1 MNTGQTFVQPAADMV
16 GLGTRVSA
24 RRGVGLTASERKSLL
39 AIADLILLNGS
50 LLAAAM
56 IWVGF
61 KLSPIYLITYA
72 KWFITLTL
80 LWWIIGTLLDVYN
93 LSSAAMTSRVLTNA
107 GLAAL
112 LTTVIYVLIPVI
124 TPQIVSRR
132 YVLGFVL
139 LSTTS
144 VVLWRFLYT
153 KGFSQPT
160 FQRRVVIVGTGSTAQ
175 VLFGEL
181 AAARAAGLADPF
193 AGTGYQIVGLIAEDS
208 EQASVQANGLP
219 VLGDISQLVQIFRQ
233 RHIDEIAV
241 ALEERCAVAP
251 NVYEVLLDCHE
262 LGWHLRALPDLY
274 EQLTSRL
281 PVEYAARD
289 LAIFPDHDDG
299 AGPRIYTSAKRL
311 VDILFALAGLP
322 PLLLLMPWVALGNAL
337 HSPGPLFYR
346 QQRVGKGGRSFGV
359 IKFRT
364 MGVEAEKTTGAI
376 WSQAGDARITRVGR
390 VLRKSRLDELPQIL
404 NVLKGEMSMVG
415 PRPERPRF
423 VGQLAQELPVYRAR
437 HAVLPGITGWAQ
449 ICYRYGSSVEDS
461 RVKLEYDLYYVKH
474 ASLYLDLL
482 ILLRTVPTMLQFK
495 GR

>member
-1 MNTGQTFVQPAADMV
+1 MKTEQTFAPLATDIV
-16 GLGTRVSA
+16 GLGTRGRA
-24 RRGVGLTASERKSLL
+24 RRGVRLTASERKSLL
-39 AIADLILLNGS
+39 TITDLILLNGS
-50 LLAAAM
+50 LLATAM
-56 IWVGF
+56 IWLGF
-61 KLSPIYLITYA
+61 DLSPIYLITYA
-72 KWFITLTL
+72 KWFVTLTL
-80 LWWIIGTLLDVYN
+80 LWWIFGTILDVYN
-93 LSSAAMTSRVLTNA
+93 LSHAAMTSKILTSA

-112 LTTVIYVLIPVI
+112 LTAVIYVLIPVV

-132 YVLGFVL
+132 YIMGFVL
-139 LSTTS
+139 LSTS
-144 VVLWRFLYT
+144 SIVLWRFLYT
-153 KGFSQPT
+153 KGFSQSA
-160 FQRRVVIVGTGSTAQ
+160 FQRRVIIVGTGSTAQ
-175 VLFGEL
+175 VLFSEL
-181 AAARAAGLADPF
+181 TAARAAGSTYPF
-193 AGTGYQIVGLIAEDS
+193 AGTGYQIVGLVAES
-208 EQASVQANGLP
+208 PEQASARPGSLP
-219 VLGDISQLVQIFRQ
+219 ALGDISQLVQVLRQ
-233 RHIDEIAV
+233 NHIDEIAV
-241 ALEERCAVAP
+241 ALEERCAVSP
-251 NVYEVLLDCHE
+251 NIYEVLLDCHE

-274 EQLTSRL
+274 EELTSRL

-289 LAIFPDHDDG
+289 LAIFPDRDDG

-311 VDILFALAGLP
+311 VDVLFALAGLP
-322 PLLLLMPWVALGNAL
+322 PLLLLVPWVALGNAL
-337 HSPGPLFYR
+337 YSPGPLFYR

-359 IKFRT
+359 IKLRT
-364 MGVEAEKTTGAI
+364 MQVEAEKATGAV
-376 WSQAGDARITRVGR
+376 WSQTGDPRITRMGR
-390 VLRKSRLDELPQIL
+390 LLRKSRLDELPQIL

>member
-1 MNTGQTFVQPAADMV
+1 MNTEQTFAQLATDMV
-16 GLGTRVSA
+16 GLGTRGRA

-39 AIADLILLNGS
+39 AIADLVLLNGS

-56 IWVGF
+56 IWIDF
-61 KLSPIYLITYA
+61 HLSPIYLITYA
-72 KWFITLTL
+72 KWFVTLTL
-80 LWWIIGTLLDVYN
+80 LWWFFGTIFDVYN
-93 LSSAAMTSRVLTNA
+93 LSRAAMTSRVLTSA

-112 LTTVIYVLIPVI
+112 LTAAIYVLIPVV
-124 TPQIVSRR
+124 TPQIVSRS
-132 YVLGFVL
+132 YILGFVL
-139 LSTTS
+139 LSTSTI
-144 VVLWRFLYT
+144 VLWRYLYT

-160 FQRRVVIVGTGSTAQ
+160 FQRRVVIVGTASTAQ
-175 VLFGEL
+175 VLFAEL
-181 AAARAAGLADPF
+181 AAARAAGSAYPF
-193 AGTGYQIVGLIAEDS
+193 AGTGYQIVGLIAES
-208 EQASVQANGLP
+208 PERASVRTDSLP
-219 VLGDISQLVQIFRQ
+219 ALGDISQLVQILRQ
-233 RHIDEIAV
+233 NHIDEIAV

-274 EQLTSRL
+274 EELTSRL

-289 LAIFPDHDDG
+289 IAIFPDRDDG
-299 AGPRIYTSAKRL
+299 AGPRIYCSAKRL

-322 PLLLLMPWVALGNAL
+322 PLLLLMPCVALGNAL
-337 HSPGPLFYR
+337 YSPGPLLYR

-364 MGVEAEKTTGAI
+364 MGVEAEKTTGAV
-376 WSQAGDARITRVGR
+376 WSQAGDPRITRVGR
-390 VLRKSRLDELPQIL
+390 LLRKSRLDELPQIL